1 MLYENVFI
9 LRQDL
14 TPGAASSLADK
25 YAQLLE
31 KNGGKVVEREE
42 WGLVDLAYRI
52 HKNKRG
58 YFFLFHID
66 GPPSCV
72 QAMESAMRLDEE
84 ALRYMTVR
92 VKNHEP
98 LPSVMM
104 RYLDR
109 NREAREEREAETTN
123 DRAKD

>member
-14 TPGAASSLADK
+14 TPRAASSLADK
-25 YAQLLE
+25 YAQVLE
-31 KNGGKVVEREE
+31 KNGGKVTERED

-58 YFFLFHID
+58 YFFMFHID

-72 QAMESAMRLDEE
+72 QAMESAMRLDED

-92 VKNHEP
+92 VKTHGA

-104 RYLDR
+104 RYLER
-109 NREAREEREAETTN
+109 HREAEASK
-123 DRAKD
+123 DRDRE